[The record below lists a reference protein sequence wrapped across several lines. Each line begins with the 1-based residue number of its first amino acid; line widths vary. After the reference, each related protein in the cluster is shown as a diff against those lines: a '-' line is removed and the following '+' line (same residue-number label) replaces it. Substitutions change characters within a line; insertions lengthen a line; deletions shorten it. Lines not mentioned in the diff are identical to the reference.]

1 MSLSNFIPQV
11 WSGTMLRYLDKT
23 LVFAQPGVVN
33 RDYEGD
39 ITGMGDT
46 VKINQVGPITIG
58 NYTRNTDITAPETLT
73 SSQTTLLIDQ
83 AKFFNFQ
90 IDDLDQ
96 AQTNP
101 KVMETAMQRAA
112 YAVAEVVDQ
121 FVAGLMAAGVA
132 AGNNLGSVSDLGTPT
147 NAYLHLVALGVALD
161 EANVPIEGRWA
172 VIPPWYH
179 GLLLQDQRFVGAGSL
194 ASDAA
199 LLSGQVGEAAGF
211 RILKSNNVVNDGTDY
226 QIVAGVDAGTSF
238 AQQVVDVIAYQPE
251 KRFADA
257 VKGLNV
263 YGAKVVLP
271 TALAKITAEKPA

>member
-11 WSGTMLRYLDKT
+11 WAGTMLRYLDKT

-33 RDYEGD
+33 RDYEGE

-46 VKINQVGPITIG
+46 VKINQIGPITIG
-58 NYTRNTDITAPETLT
+58 DYTRNSDIGAPETLT
-73 SSQTTLLIDQ
+73 SSQTSLVISYS
-83 AKFFNFQ
+83 KFFNFQ

-112 YAVAEVVDQ
+112 YGVAEKVDEI
-121 FVAGLMAAGVA
+121 VAGLMAAGVD
-132 AGNNLGSVSDLGTPT
+132 AGNDLGSVSDLATAT
-147 NAYLHLVALGVALD
+147 NAYLHLVALSVALD
-161 EANVPIEGRWA
+161 EANAPVENRWCI
-172 VIPPWYH
+172 IPPWYH

-211 RILKSNNVVNDGTDY
+211 RILKSNNVVNDGTHF
-226 QIVAGVDAGTSF
+226 QITAGVDLATSF
-238 AQQVVDVIAYQPE
+238 AQQVVDVIAYTPE
-251 KRFADA
+251 QRFADA

-263 YGAKVVLP
+263 FGAKVVLP
-271 TALAKITAEKPA
+271 TGLAKITATKPA

>member
-39 ITGMGDT
+39 IAGMGDT
-46 VKINQVGPITIG
+46 VMINQVGPITIG
-58 NYTRNTDITAPETLT
+58 DYTRDTDIGSPETLT
-73 SSQTTLLIDQ
+73 SAQTTLVIDQ

-90 IDDLDQ
+90 VDDIDQ
-96 AQTNP
+96 AQQNP

-112 YAVAEVVDQ
+112 YAIAEVVDE
-121 FVAGLMAAGVA
+121 FAAGVITA
-132 AGNNLGSVSDLGTPT
+132 GVDAGNDLGTVADLGTAT
-147 NAYLHLVALGVALD
+147 NAYLHLVALSVALD
-161 EANVPIEGRWA
+161 EANVPTEGRWA
-172 VIPPWYH
+172 IIPPWYH
-179 GLLLQDQRFVGAGSL
+179 GLLLQDDRFVKSGSPQGD
-194 ASDAA
+194 AS

-211 RILKSNNVVNDGTDY
+211 RILKSNNVVNATGDWDL
-226 QIVAGVDAGTSF
+226 VAGVDAAASF

-271 TALAKITAEKPA
+271 TALAKITATKP

>member
-23 LVFAQPGVVN
+23 LVFAQAGVVN

-46 VKINQVGPITIG
+46 VKINQIGPITIG
-58 NYTRNTDITAPETLT
+58 DYTRNTDIGAPETLN
-73 SSQTTLLIDQ
+73 SSQTTLVINT
-83 AKFFNFQ
+83 AKYFNFQ
-90 IDDLDQ
+90 VDDLDQ

-101 KVMETAMQRAA
+101 KVMEAAMQRAA
-112 YAVAEVVDQ
+112 FALAEKVDEVV
-121 FVAGLMAAGVA
+121 AALMAAN
-132 AGNNLGSVSDLGTPT
+132 AGNDLGAVTDLTTVT
-147 NAYLHLVALGVALD
+147 NAYLHLVELSVALD
-161 EANVPIEGRWA
+161 EANVPVEGRW
-172 VIPPWYH
+172 VIVPPWYH

-226 QIVAGVDAGTSF
+226 QILAGVDAATSF

-263 YGAKVVLP
+263 FGAKVVLP
-271 TALAKITAEKPA
+271 DALAKITAEKPA

>member
-33 RDYEGD
+33 RDYEGE

-46 VKINQVGPITIG
+46 VKINQIGPITIG
-58 NYTRNTDITAPETLT
+58 DYTRNTDITAPETLT
-73 SSQTTLLIDQ
+73 SSQTTLVINN

-90 IDDLDQ
+90 VDDLDQ

-112 YAVAEVVDQ
+112 FGVAEKVDEI
-121 FVAGLMAAGVA
+121 VAGLIAANVD
-132 AGNNLGSVSDLGTPT
+132 AGNDLGAITDLTTVT
-147 NAYLHLVALGVALD
+147 NAYLHLVELSVALD
-161 EANVPIEGRWA
+161 EANAPVEGRWA
-172 VIPPWYH
+172 IIPPWYH

-211 RILKSNNVVNDGTDY
+211 RILKSNNVVNDGTDW
-226 QIVAGVDAGTSF
+226 QIVAGVDLATSF

-263 YGAKVVLP
+263 FGAKVVLP
-271 TALAKITAEKPA
+271 TGLAKITAEKP